1 MVEDREPVA
10 LPHSVPARAASGVQQ
25 QYLRNYTS
33 PFPVPIVPVLYYS
46 SSRSIIT
53 AADILHT
60 VL

>member
-10 LPHSVPARAASGVQQ
+10 LPHSVSARAASGVQQ

-33 PFPVPIVPVLYYS
+33 LFPVPIVPVLLYYS
-46 SSRSIIT
+46 SSIT